1 MAVSVQP
8 VGGTSF
14 TCSLNCPM
22 ILQLLV
28 AQLFNA
34 HAVRLG
40 AQVVCEGNPSFWSD
54 SYLETA
60 VHAISLVLD
69 SIFFG
74 RKSLGDFVPFIRLVL
89 LHTLKQANTISN
101 SHFAQIGQHG

>member
-1 MAVSVQP
+1 M
-8 VGGTSF
+8 
-14 TCSLNCPM
+14 
-22 ILQLLV
+22 
-28 AQLFNA
+28 
-34 HAVRLG
+34 
-40 AQVVCEGNPSFWSD
+40 
-54 SYLETA
+54 
-60 VHAISLVLD
+60 HAISLVLD